1 MITTSAKCSERAFA
15 LPTVRSGL
23 LRPALFKL
31 FALLGLVFAGVAHAE
46 NVLEDIAH
54 TALPGGKVEVT
65 LKFSGPVASPQ
76 IFTTESPPRIAID
89 LADTRNGM
97 SQRRIEVGAGA
108 TSGISAIEAAGRTRV
123 VIDLFRPTSYEKRES
138 GNTLTLTI
146 NSGMSGSTAAA
157 ISAASTDPTKAVA
170 VQGAEISNVDFRRG
184 KNGEGRIIVSFSAPG
199 VGANLKREGTKVV
212 LDLLNV
218 RLPPNLAQRLDVLD
232 FATPVQ
238 SIETRPRGNGVR
250 MDISVS
256 PPFEQLAY
264 QSGNEYVVE
273 ITPKKEDAKLKGK
286 NAEPEYSGSRVTFN
300 FQDIPT
306 RSVLQLIADVSD
318 LNIVVSDSVQG
329 NVTLR
334 LINVPWDQA
343 LDIVLQAKGL
353 DKRRRGNVIWVAPQ
367 KEIADREE
375 AIADA
380 RMKIEDKEALVS
392 DYIPVSYGKAKDV
405 AALLTTETQTNQAS
419 GAGGSGGQQQR
430 GFLSS
435 RGSVTY
441 DDRTNILLVSD
452 IPSKILEI
460 RQLVAI
466 LDRPVQQVLIESRIV
481 IASDTF
487 ARELGVKFGVSGGY
501 EDGNGSVVST
511 AGTAFGTDEI
521 NNVVLN
527 NRYGT
532 NPLLA
537 GRGGRG
543 LPGASPG
550 NIPSQPQPG
559 PQGGIAV
566 PNLADRLN
574 VNMPATNPAGSFGL
588 AILGADYLLDLELS
602 AAQSEGRGEVI
613 STPRVITASQK
624 EADIKQGQEVGY
636 VTFQSGGTGA
646 PQSTVN
652 FKEAVLELK
661 VTPTI
666 TADDRVY
673 LDLNVKKDAIAG
685 FIDNPGGGQVPQLD
699 KREINTSVLVDNG
712 QTVVLGGVYEVS
724 KTDAIRKV
732 PYLGDIPI
740 LGNLFKFSSRNNTKA
755 ELLIFVTPR
764 ILNDSLK

>member
-1 MITTSAKCSERAFA
+1 MITTSAKRPARPFVR
-15 LPTVRSGL
+15 PTLRSGL
-23 LRPALFKL
+23 IGWI
-31 FALLGLVFAGVAHAE
+31 ALLGLLVAGIAHAE
-46 NVLEDIAH
+46 NVLEDIAY
-54 TALPGGKVEVT
+54 TAQPGGKVEVT
-65 LKFSGPVASPQ
+65 MKFAQPVTAPE
-76 IFTTESPPRIAID
+76 IFKTESPPRIAID
-89 LADTRNGM
+89 LADTRNAVA
-97 SQRRIEVGAGA
+97 QRRIDVGAGA
-108 TSGISAIEAAGRTRV
+108 TSAISAIEAAGRTRV
-123 VIDLFRPTSYEKRES
+123 VVDLFRPAAYETSTN
-138 GNTLTLTI
+138 GNTLTLSI
-146 NSGMSGSTAAA
+146 AGGNNNSTPAAV
-157 ISAASTDPTKAVA
+157 SAASTDPTKAVP
-170 VQGAEISNVDFRRG
+170 VQGLEVSNVDFRRG
-184 KNGEGRIIVSFSAPG
+184 KNGEGRVIVSFSGPG
-199 VGANLKREGTKVV
+199 VAANIRREGAKVV
-212 LDLLNV
+212 LDLSNV
-218 RLPPNLAQRLDVLD
+218 SLPPNLAQRLDVLD

-238 SIETRPRGNGVR
+238 SIETRPHGTSGARVE
-250 MDISVS
+250 ILAQ

-264 QSGNEYVVE
+264 QTGNEYVVE
-273 ITPKKEDAKLKGK
+273 IAAKKEDPKLKGK
-286 NAEPEYSGSRVTFN
+286 NAEPEYTGSRVTFN

-318 LNIVVSDSVQG
+318 LNIVVADSVQG

-380 RMKIEDKEALVS
+380 RLKIEDKEALVS
-392 DYIPVSYGKAKDV
+392 DYIPISYGKAKDV
-405 AALLTTETQTNQAS
+405 AALLTKEAQTNT
-419 GAGGSGGQQQR
+419 AGGGGGQQQQR

-452 IPSKILEI
+452 IPSKIQEI
-460 RQLVAI
+460 RQLVSI

-481 IASDTF
+481 IASDSF

-501 EDGNGSVVST
+501 ETSNGNVLTT
-511 AGTAFGTDEI
+511 AGSAYGTDEI
-521 NNVVLN
+521 NNVILN
-527 NRYGT
+527 NRF
-532 NPLLA
+532 N
-537 GRGGRG
+537 RGSRA
-543 LPGASPG
+543 LPGVSPG
-550 NIPSQPQPG
+550 NVPTQPQPG
-559 PQGGIAV
+559 LQGGIAV
-566 PNLADRLN
+566 PNLNDRLN
-574 VNMPATNPAGSFGL
+574 VNMPVQNAAGSFGL

-602 AAQSEGRGEVI
+602 AAQTEGRGEVV

-646 PQSTVN
+646 PQATVN

-673 LDLNVKKDAIAG
+673 LDLNVKKDAIAS

-712 QTVVLGGVYEVS
+712 QTVVLGGVYEVNKS
-724 KTDAIRKV
+724 DSIRKV

-740 LGNLFKFSSRNNTKA
+740 LGNLFKFSDRNNTKA

>member
-1 MITTSAKCSERAFA
+1 MITTSAKCSERGFA
-15 LPTVRSGL
+15 QRTVRSGL
-23 LRPALFKL
+23 VRLI
-31 FALLGLVFAGVAHAE
+31 ALLGLFVVGAAHAE
-46 NVLEDIAH
+46 NVLEDIGY
-54 TALPGGKVEVT
+54 TALPGGQVEVT
-65 LKFSGPVASPQ
+65 LKLAQPVTAPQ

-89 LADTRNGM
+89 LADTRNAFA
-97 SQRRIEVGAGA
+97 QRRVDVGAGA

-123 VIDLFRPTSYEKRES
+123 VIDLFRPASYVTSS
-138 GNTLTLTI
+138 NGNKLVLTVNAGT
-146 NSGMSGSTAAA
+146 NGTTAAA
-157 ISAASTDPTKAVA
+157 VSAAATDPTKAVLSSQA
-170 VQGAEISNVDFRRG
+170 MEVSNVDFRRG
-184 KNGEGRIIVSFSAPG
+184 KNGEGRVIVSFSGGGAS
-199 VGANLKREGTKVV
+199 ANLRREGNKVV
-212 LDLLNV
+212 LDFNNV
-218 RLPPNLAQRLDVLD
+218 HLPPNLAQRLDVLD

-238 SIETRPRGNGVR
+238 SIDTRPHGTNGVEVV
-250 MDISVS
+250 IAAQ
-256 PPFEQLAY
+256 PPYEQLAY
-264 QSGNEYVVE
+264 QTGNEYVVE
-273 ITPKKEDAKLKGK
+273 VAAKKDDPKLKGK
-286 NAEPEYSGSRVTFN
+286 NAEPEYTGSRVTFN

-318 LNIVVSDSVQG
+318 LNIVVADSVQG

-367 KEIADREE
+367 KEIAEREE

-380 RMKIEDKEALVS
+380 RLKIEDKEALVS
-392 DYIPVSYGKAKDV
+392 DYIPISYGKAKDV
-405 AALLTTETQTNQAS
+405 AALLTKDAQTNQA
-419 GAGGSGGQQQR
+419 GGGGSTSGSSQQQR
-430 GFLSS
+430 GFLSA
-435 RGSVTY
+435 RGSVTF

-452 IPSKILEI
+452 IPSKIQEI
-460 RQLVAI
+460 RQLVTI

-481 IASDTF
+481 IATDSF

-501 EDGNGSVVST
+501 ESGNGNVITTSGS
-511 AGTAFGTDEI
+511 AYGTDEM
-521 NNVVLN
+521 NNVILN
-527 NRYGT
+527 NRF
-532 NPLLA
+532 N
-537 GRGGRG
+537 RGSRG
-543 LPGASPG
+543 LPAVSPG
-550 NIPSQPQPG
+550 NIPTQGQPG
-559 PQGGIAV
+559 VQGGIAV
-566 PNLADRLN
+566 PNLNDRLN
-574 VNMPATNPAGSFGL
+574 VNMPVTNPAGSFGL

-602 AAQSEGRGEVI
+602 AAQTEGRGEVV

-646 PQSTVN
+646 PQATVN

-673 LDLNVKKDAIAG
+673 LDLNVKKDAIAS
-685 FIDNPGGGQVPQLD
+685 FINNPGGGQVPQLD

-712 QTVVLGGVYEVS
+712 QTVVLGGVYEVD
-724 KTDAIRKV
+724 KTDTIQKV

-740 LGNLFKFSSRNNTKA
+740 LGNLFKFSNRNNTKA